1 MALNKVILDGRL
13 VKDIEL
19 RYTQDGKAVANF
31 ALAVQ
36 RDYKDQDGNRPTDF
50 PQLVIWG
57 QKAEALANFN
67 KKGDRINITG
77 RVETR
82 SYENQNQQTVWVTE
96 INVEDWYFVQ
106 SVDNGEQQQG
116 NNQGNNQNRNQN
128 NNGYNGNNNRQNN
141 NRQQGQGSN
150 NYNRR

>member
-1 MALNKVILDGRL
+1 MAMNKVILDGRL
-13 VKDIEL
+13 VKDVEL
-19 RYTQDGKAVANF
+19 RYTESGKAVANF

-67 KKGDRINITG
+67 KKGDRINIVG
-77 RVETR
+77 RIETR
-82 SYENQNQQTVWVTE
+82 SYENQNQQTVWVAE

-106 SVDNGEQQQG
+106 SVEGNENTGQGQG
-116 NNQGNNQNRNQN
+116 NNNQNQNRNNN
-128 NNGYNGNNNRQNN
+128 NNGNNGNNRNNN
-141 NRQQGQGSN
+141 NRNNGN
-150 NYNRR
+150 NYNNRR

>member
-1 MALNKVILDGRL
+1 MAMNKVILDGRL
-13 VKDIEL
+13 VKDVEL
-19 RYTQDGKAVANF
+19 RYTESGKAVANF

-67 KKGDRINITG
+67 KKGDRINIVG
-77 RVETR
+77 RIETR
-82 SYENQNQQTVWVTE
+82 SYQNQDQQTVWVSE

-106 SVDNGEQQQG
+106 SVEGNDNAGQG
-116 NNQGNNQNRNQN
+116 NNNQNQNRN
-128 NNGYNGNNNRQNN
+128 NGNNGNNNRNNNN
-141 NRQQGQGSN
+141 NRQGNN
-150 NYNRR
+150 NYNNRR